1 MRAAFVLLSSLLA
14 GCAGLVHP
22 LPSQPRALMT
32 LPQSAMPLC
41 LVWCTITLTIEDA
54 EGANVEGTTAPV
66 TLTEGAQSA
75 TTTTQQSLT
84 PIGVEHS
91 E

>member
-1 MRAAFVLLSSLLA
+1 MRALIVLLASLLT

-54 EGANVEGTTAPV
+54 EGSRVQGASAPV
-66 TLTEGAQSA
+66 TVTEGAQSA

-91 E
+91 D